1 MNFGTSQVTFLP
13 TLTNNS
19 TVPVDI
25 TQKTQVVLF
34 GLNYRYLGG
43 PPRY

>member
-34 GLNYRYLGG
+34 GLNYRCLGG